1 MREYPDHPVFENTDY
16 FMWFV
21 KIQPAFMLSTGL
33 APIIYRKNDM
43 QLKRFLLA
51 VLLSGTVLSSD
62 IYGSVDSG
70 TSAVTGRDVAVMVNN
85 ADSSRDMHRNVVMV
99 IERGGQKLVRK
110 MEMWAMHGDGER
122 RSLIRFNSPAD
133 IQDSQFLSWTH
144 DDITRGDDLWV
155 FFPSENMVRRIN
167 GGGKKSSFMRSSFA
181 LEDIEYRSV
190 DADEHKFL
198 RNDSLNGRD
207 VWVIESAA
215 VKEKASETG
224 YSKRIVYV
232 DKEYKLPVKI
242 EYYDLHGELCKVMLA
257 GDFQKVACIWSA
269 GKMIMQEEGKK
280 SRTLM
285 QYTDVVYNSGIDTAI
300 FEHNNLKR

>member
-1 MREYPDHPVFENTDY
+1 MREHPDHPVFENTDY

-133 IQDSQFLSWTH
+133 IHNVLEQFL
-144 DDITRGDDLWV
+144 
-155 FFPSENMVRRIN
+155 
-167 GGGKKSSFMRSSFA
+167 A
-181 LEDIEYRSV
+181 
-190 DADEHKFL
+190 
-198 RNDSLNGRD
+198 
-207 VWVIESAA
+207 
-215 VKEKASETG
+215 
-224 YSKRIVYV
+224 
-232 DKEYKLPVKI
+232 
-242 EYYDLHGELCKVMLA
+242 DLHDSASFGSFGVIILQRTGFVEWNNVIWRLCA
-257 GDFQKVACIWSA
+257 A
-269 GKMIMQEEGKK
+269 
-280 SRTLM
+280 
-285 QYTDVVYNSGIDTAI
+285 
-300 FEHNNLKR
+300 